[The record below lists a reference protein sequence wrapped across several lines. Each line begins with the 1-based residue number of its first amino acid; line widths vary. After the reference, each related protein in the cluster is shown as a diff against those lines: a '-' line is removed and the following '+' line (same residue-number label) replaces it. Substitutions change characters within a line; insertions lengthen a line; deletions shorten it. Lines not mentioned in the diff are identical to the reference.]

1 MNSKN
6 CGFCREQSE
15 LTIQAQTDKSFLE
28 ALLEVRD
35 REIQALREELR
46 KRDLENQTLKRE
58 REQLNSSENT
68 EFKFEKSS

>member
-6 CGFCREQSE
+6 CGFCREKSE

-58 REQLNSSENT
+58 RD
-68 EFKFEKSS
+68 